1 MTTAMDI
8 KGIGE
13 ALLVTVPHG
22 DWGEIEPSLLDAI
35 DERADFFRGAH
46 LVLQL
51 HERGLGASE
60 LGTLRDELA
69 ARDIGLSAILSSS
82 ALTQEASADLGLAS
96 ELPRTEAEESELA
109 PIATDLI
116 GDDAALIHRTLRSGQ
131 TIRHPG
137 HLVVIGDVNP
147 GAEIIAG
154 GVEHPDRF
162 ILPTVL
168 TGASAGLCISREETF
183 GPVVCVTRVASD
195 HEAVKQANSTPF
207 GLGAVVFGED
217 VERAGSVARRLTAG
231 MVGINR
237 GCHGARGTPW
247 VGARESG
254 FGFHKGKD
262 GQGC

>member
-154 GVEHPDRF
+154 GNVVIWGRMRGVVHA
-162 ILPTVL
+162 
-168 TGASAGLCISREETF
+168 GAAGDEDA
-183 GPVVCVTRVASD
+183 VVCALELAPMQLRIAGHISVSPESR
-195 HEAVKQANSTPF
+195 
-207 GLGAVVFGED
+207 GAPRPEMAYV
-217 VERAGSVARRLTAG
+217 R
-231 MVGINR
+231 
-237 GCHGARGTPW
+237 
-247 VGARESG
+247 
-254 FGFHKGKD
+254 D
-262 GQGC
+262 GQVIAKSWQPDSRRAKKKGT